1 MWSVELINPHAT
13 KLIARICLL
22 LLPRL
27 LCLLFWSQKTSS
39 PVVQAGLQFAV
50 LNWNSWSSCRH
61 LPIVGMTGVYHCA
74 LPVCFIFS
82 ILQWNWKRIL
92 RERRAQLLHAR
103 VVVLMV
109 RSQHFS
115 LAAEC
120 LMALL
125 DLNTR
130 ERVGSS
136 RWEREPS
143 PHSGETLSRK
153 VSRLVYLMYHWSWM
167 WSLGLRVS
175 GLDIIV
181 SQRLWKLRGA

>member
-1 MWSVELINPHAT
+1 MELINPHAT

-27 LCLLFWSQKTSS
+27 LFLLFWSQKTSS
-39 PVVQAGLQFAV
+39 PVIQAGLQFAV

-92 RERRAQLLHAR
+92 RERRAQPLHTRA
-103 VVVLMV
+103 VVLMV

-136 RWEREPS
+136 R
-143 PHSGETLSRK
+143 
-153 VSRLVYLMYHWSWM
+153 
-167 WSLGLRVS
+167 
-175 GLDIIV
+175 
-181 SQRLWKLRGA
+181 